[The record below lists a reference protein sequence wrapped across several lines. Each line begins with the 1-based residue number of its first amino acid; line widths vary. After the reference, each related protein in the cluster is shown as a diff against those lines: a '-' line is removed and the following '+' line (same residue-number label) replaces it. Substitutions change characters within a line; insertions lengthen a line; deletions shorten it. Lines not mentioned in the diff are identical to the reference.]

1 MSIHCVVPSIPLA
14 YIAQASPLA
23 HGPDDDGD
31 MPMTVPKAAAGL
43 KSASETATAAGLTS
57 LVSALKAAGL
67 AATVDGLTDVTI
79 FAPTNEAFAKI
90 ASTTAGLSK
99 EALASVLKYH
109 VVKGVVKSTDLKNGA
124 KVATLNGAPI
134 TVSIMGKMAM
144 INKANVIKADV
155 AIKGGIV
162 HVIDRY
168 VSLKMVLTSMLT
180 IIAAFS
186 FPQPNRFSNE
196 YVT

>member
-1 MSIHCVVPSIPLA
+1 LLII
-14 YIAQASPLA
+14 YTAQASPLA

-31 MPMTVPKAAAGL
+31 MAMAPKQVPGL

-57 LVSALKAAGL
+57 LVSALKSAGL

-90 ASTTAGLSK
+90 ASTTKGLSK
-99 EALASVLKYH
+99 EALGNVLKYH
-109 VVKGVVKSTDLKNGA
+109 VVKGVIKSTDLKNGA

-144 INKANVIKADV
+144 INNANVVKADV

-162 HVIDRY
+162 HVIDTY
-168 VSLKMVLTSMLT
+168 VSLLSKLVYWL
-180 IIAAFS
+180 IIPAVFFS
-186 FPQPNRFSNE
+186 HQANRLCHSGRI
-196 YVT
+196 

>member
-1 MSIHCVVPSIPLA
+1 MA
-14 YIAQASPLA
+14 MA
-23 HGPDDDGD
+23 
-31 MPMTVPKAAAGL
+31 PKAVAPPAAL

-57 LVSALKAAGL
+57 LVAALKTAGL

-99 EALASVLKYH
+99 EALANVLKYH

-124 KVATLNGAPI
+124 KVPTLEGAPI
-134 TVSIMGKMAM
+134 TVSLMGKMAM
-144 INKANVIKADV
+144 INKANVVKADV

-162 HVIDRY
+162 HVIDAY
-168 VSLKMVLTSMLT
+168 VSPV
-180 IIAAFS
+180 
-186 FPQPNRFSNE
+186 
-196 YVT
+196 